1 MEGIAVVING
11 FDLRAIVATE
21 LCYNSNIAILMQR
34 ALRANITIRIIDL
47 SERETLGT
55 FEAGRDE

>member
-1 MEGIAVVING
+1 MVING